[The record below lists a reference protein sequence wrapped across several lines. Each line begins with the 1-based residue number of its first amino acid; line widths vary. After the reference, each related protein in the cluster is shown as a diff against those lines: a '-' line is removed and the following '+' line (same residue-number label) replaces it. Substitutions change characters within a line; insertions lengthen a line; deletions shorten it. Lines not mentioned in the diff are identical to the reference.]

1 MKNKLHL
8 NLTYVCKVCSGKW
21 LLMAMATLLVFVLS
35 GWTTQAR
42 HNGDLQTPQER
53 VVSGRVLDIQE
64 QPIAGAS
71 VVAEGSS
78 KGVTTDDDGRFTL
91 SIPRGTMAL
100 NVRFMGYITKTAPIT
115 SSQTDLTIYLQQDV
129 TGLENDVVLGY
140 GTQKRVNMTGA

>member
-1 MKNKLHL
+1 MNKLEEQSNHCKLMKNKLHL

-71 VVAEGSS
+71 VVAAGSS
-78 KGVTTDDDGRFTL
+78 KGVTPDDDGRFGSEARRVGKEGGSTC
-91 SIPRGTMAL
+91 R
-100 NVRFMGYITKTAPIT
+100 
-115 SSQTDLTIYLQQDV
+115 
-129 TGLENDVVLGY
+129 Y
-140 GTQKRVNMTGA
+140 GGPAVHKK